1 MPTEIDKYTDY
12 ESKNI
17 IIKIYKDKKKRSIFC

>member
-17 IIKIYKDKKKRSIFC
+17 NMKIYKDKKRSIFC